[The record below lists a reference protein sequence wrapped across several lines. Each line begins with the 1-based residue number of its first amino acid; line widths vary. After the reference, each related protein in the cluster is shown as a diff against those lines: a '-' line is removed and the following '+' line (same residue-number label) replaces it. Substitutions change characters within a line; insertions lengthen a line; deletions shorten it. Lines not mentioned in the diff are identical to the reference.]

1 VLGISKGSGEMLIP
15 KPRNLPPV
23 EDMTPIQLAEEA
35 ERLAINFADAEYL
48 SPILK
53 RLAEV
58 VRCLTA
64 QN

>member
-1 VLGISKGSGEMLIP
+1 MLIP